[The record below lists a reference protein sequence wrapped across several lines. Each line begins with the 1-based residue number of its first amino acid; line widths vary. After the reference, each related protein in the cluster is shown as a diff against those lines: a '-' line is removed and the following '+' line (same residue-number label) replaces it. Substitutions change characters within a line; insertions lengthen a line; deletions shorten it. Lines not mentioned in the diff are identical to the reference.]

1 MQEMILDEISA
12 PEVKLPNLKTVQV
25 HVGADKGEQTLNF
38 LRFVLRNAPFSVARV
53 FFQEDCS
60 DNMHDQ
66 LLDLDK
72 EFSKSRLYIATRKWS
87 MQEREFCQSC
97 QKKIVITNGR
107 SAKLGYKFGRS
118 DGNGFQEFAIS

>member
-1 MQEMILDEISA
+1 MQEMISDEISV

-25 HVGADKGEQTLNF
+25 HIGADKGEQTLNF

-87 MQEREFCQSC
+87 MQEKEFCQSC
-97 QKKIVITNGR
+97 RKIR
-107 SAKLGYKFGRS
+107 HY
-118 DGNGFQEFAIS
+118 